1 MNGIDENNTGRFD
14 VIVVMGAAVW
24 KYRRPSPALRRR
36 LLHGVDLM
44 KQGRA
49 DVLLVTGGMGEHPPT
64 EAQLMKSLAVEEGV
78 PAEKIVIEERGT
90 TTFTSVV
97 ECVRILRSNNWTAP
111 LVVSDGYHLFRTRFV
126 FRCFGVKTTRSAA
139 KGWKHV
145 NRKRTWLYYYVREA
159 VAVSW
164 YMVLVL
170 KTKLF
175 RT

>member
-1 MNGIDENNTGRFD
+1 
-14 VIVVMGAAVW
+14 
-24 KYRRPSPALRRR
+24 
-36 LLHGVDLM
+36 M
-44 KQGRA
+44 KA
-49 DVLLVTGGMGEHPPT
+49 
-64 EAQLMKSLAVEEGV
+64 LAVEEGV
-78 PAEKIVIEERGT
+78 SPERIIIEERGT
-90 TTFTSVV
+90 TTFTNVV

-126 FRCFGVKTTRSAA
+126 FRCFGVKTTGSAA

-145 NRKRTWLYYYVREA
+145 NRKRTWLFYYVREA